1 MNLNEIIFLF
11 LLVTFSSSF
20 SLLPIF
26 TQLSPSILSTPASS
40 SIHHYQKIFVCF
52 SSSLSLPFPIYFI
65 ALLSISSIPDFS
77 FAVSLSTQFY
87 HFIFSDSALAEKYSP
102 TICSF
107 PLFWQ
112 FHFLVNLFCF
122 FSCLFLFVESYLHI
136 YNFLWSCGFRC
147 REWICNNLLF
157 FPFNSSISLFFFYF
171 SVCLSFFFISLFLF
185 ISLCIISYVIL
196 SFSWPCAL

>member
-1 MNLNEIIFLF
+1 MFIYMTLVHCHIIIYIYRNIKTRIYEYKRNYLF
-11 LLVTFSSSF
+11 ISSRLFSSSF

-26 TQLSPSILSTPASS
+26 SQLSPSILSTPASS

-107 PLFWQ
+107 PLF
-112 FHFLVNLFCF
+112 LVIP
-122 FSCLFLFVESYLHI
+122 FSCESFLFLFLLI
-136 YNFLWSCGFRC
+136 PFR
-147 REWICNNLLF
+147 
-157 FPFNSSISLFFFYF
+157 
-171 SVCLSFFFISLFLF
+171 
-185 ISLCIISYVIL
+185 
-196 SFSWPCAL
+196 